1 MRWKGLR
8 EKRREENYENS
19 VNLALEAL
27 HASMLI
33 PSNLSLSSNNDD
45 NEIVDVQED

>member
-19 VNLALEAL
+19 VNLALKAL
-27 HASMLI
+27 HANMLI